1 MFHPVAITI
10 IIIVILIA
18 ILVITGYI
26 ADPII
31 DIPTLFLLGFLLY
44 RTTNTLIKSR
54 HLQYYSYKGKVGK
67 ALEDI
72 KKGGEGYIIVEGER
86 WRAKALEDIKKG
98 DEVEVLDRKDLTLIV
113 RKKRKEENVTNTL

>member
-1 MFHPVAITI
+1 MAHPVVITI

-26 ADPII
+26 SDPII
-31 DIPTLFLLGFLLY
+31 DIPTLFILGFLLY
-44 RTTNTLIKSR
+44 RTTRTLIKSR
-54 HLQYYSYKGKVGK
+54 HLQYYSYKGKIGR

-72 KKGGEGYIIVEGER
+72 KENGEGYIIVDGEW
-86 WRAKALEDIKKG
+86 WRARALEDIKKG

-113 RKKRKEENVTNTL
+113 RKKRKEENVSNPV

>member
-1 MFHPVAITI
+1 MAHPVVITI

-26 ADPII
+26 SDPII
-31 DIPTLFLLGFLLY
+31 DIPTLFILGFLLY
-44 RTTNTLIKSR
+44 RTTRTLIKSR
-54 HLQYYSYKGKVGK
+54 HLQYYSYKGKIGR

-72 KKGGEGYIIVEGER
+72 KENGEGYIIVDGEW
-86 WRAKALEDIKKG
+86 WRARALEDIKKG

-113 RKKRKEENVTNTL
+113 RKKRKEENVSNPI